1 MLKAVGGERMSREPN
16 EKERSIVTSY
26 AHARNKSSIHIAD
39 IKCFAVDSFFLLRLF
54 RSKSFLKL
62 FRIPHFSSIFLV
74 KML

>member
-39 IKCFAVDSFFLLRLF
+39 IKCFAADSL
-54 RSKSFLKL
+54 S
-62 FRIPHFSSIFLV
+62 
-74 KML
+74 